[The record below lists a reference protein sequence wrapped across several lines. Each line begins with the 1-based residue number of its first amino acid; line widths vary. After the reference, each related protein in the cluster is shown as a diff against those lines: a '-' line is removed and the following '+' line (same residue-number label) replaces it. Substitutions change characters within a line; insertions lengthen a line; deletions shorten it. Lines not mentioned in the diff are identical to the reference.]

1 MAIYDFF
8 LSRNNAAST
17 PANYVG
23 HTGRLFYESTTGEIK
38 ISDGV
43 TAGGLQIPIA
53 LASETQFGGVK
64 LGPGVVLNGLNQII
78 IDETD
83 LDFNFGDFESTVQT
97 LDGEETAVLTS
108 TSAGEP
114 IIISTGGASH
124 ISIVGEF
131 HVHKWDTDLNTTSIS
146 EPIFRVAQNGKV
158 RILAPETD
166 GLAGAVEITGYS
178 TGEFHPPN
186 QTGVIL
192 HSTGVDGLISRQY
205 VDANNN
211 YPVFVGRRY
220 NGTVNALTPV
230 LNGETIFRIAG
241 QGSTGT
247 NFETFGVAGISWLA
261 TEDQS
266 TSNQGGK
273 IIINVTGNG
282 NVASA
287 ATSINVA
294 EFTENGIIAALG
306 VTGDLTGNA
315 GTVTNGVYTTGSYA
329 NPTWITSLA
338 GSKVTNAVLTTG
350 SYANPTW
357 ITSLAGTKVTGN
369 ISGNAGTVTNGV
381 YTTDTGTVIN
391 TMLSNSSITI
401 NGTSIALGAAGTVTA
416 AAGTLTG
423 TTLNSTVVNS
433 SLTSVGTLTDLTV
446 TNPIVGNGSQ
456 LTNLPKPTVLTALS
470 SGPSVFAENAG
481 TLSTITNMT
490 LSPPAGTYL
499 ASFSSEYISTLTG
512 SVTATAAADLATL
525 YTELQNLT
533 PTVTNHAAAFGGGET
548 LGPGVYTVPAA
559 WSIAGTLTLNGGPTD
574 LFVFRGAGAFTTSN
588 SATIV
593 LTGGATSNNVFWVSQ
608 GAISTGTNTVLKG
621 SFIANQAANNPGAG
635 LNLEGRVLTI
645 NGAISINTATIT
657 EPTGTINSS
666 LTLGTINLF
675 SVFAAIGAISSV
687 GTSSNIALSI
697 GSNSAAV
704 TGFAAPN
711 VVGGTIY
718 SSTDQLSVIQYGIY
732 IDNVLI
738 PNSFRTQS
746 QTSLVSGWPM
756 SIQTIATVTAGQVVS
771 VKTIVP
777 TGGFTIG
784 PAMALVLIPTA
795 T

>member
-8 LSRNNAAST
+8 LSRNNAATTT
-17 PANYVG
+17 PENYVG

-38 ISDGV
+38 ISDGA
-43 TAGGLQIPIA
+43 TPGGLQIPIA

-315 GTVTNGVYTTGSYA
+315 GTVTNGVYTT
-329 NPTWITSLA
+329 
-338 GSKVTNAVLTTG
+338 
-350 SYANPTW
+350 
-357 ITSLAGTKVTGN
+357 
-369 ISGNAGTVTNGV
+369 
-381 YTTDTGTVIN
+381 DTGTVTN

-697 GSNSAAV
+697 GSDSAAV
-704 TGFAAPN
+704 TGFASPN

-718 SSTDQLSVIQYGIY
+718 SSTDQLSVIRYGIY

-738 PNSFRTQS
+738 PNSYRTQS

>member
-8 LSRNNAAST
+8 LSRNNAATTT
-17 PANYVG
+17 PENYVG

-38 ISDGV
+38 ISDGA
-43 TAGGLQIPIA
+43 TPGGLQIPIA

-131 HVHKWDTDLNTTSIS
+131 HVHKWDTDLNTTAIS
-146 EPIFRVAQNGKV
+146 EPTFRVAQNGKV

-315 GTVTNGVYTTGSYA
+315 GTVTNGVYTT
-329 NPTWITSLA
+329 
-338 GSKVTNAVLTTG
+338 
-350 SYANPTW
+350 
-357 ITSLAGTKVTGN
+357 
-369 ISGNAGTVTNGV
+369 
-381 YTTDTGTVIN
+381 DTGTVTN
-391 TMLSNSSITI
+391 TMLSNSSVTI